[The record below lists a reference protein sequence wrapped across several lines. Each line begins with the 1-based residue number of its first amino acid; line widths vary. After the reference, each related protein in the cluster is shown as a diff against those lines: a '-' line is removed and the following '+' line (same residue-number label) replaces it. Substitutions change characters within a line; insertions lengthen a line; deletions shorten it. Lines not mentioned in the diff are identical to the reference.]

1 MKKHISI
8 IAAALLLAACTTQ
21 ENPVKVTQDSYN
33 RMLTLKPHMY
43 KYNPKKDIRIDL
55 TITKIEQ
62 TYFLTDE
69 NIQSWYYTV
78 YAIDNNN
85 NLYCICDD
93 LEIDNIS
100 GYEFMLII
108 NSKVM
113 LIYEKGKPDCTGEIL
128 PLIDW
133 NN

>member
-85 NLYCICDD
+85 NLYYLMI
-93 LEIDNIS
+93 
-100 GYEFMLII
+100 
-108 NSKVM
+108 
-113 LIYEKGKPDCTGEIL
+113 
-128 PLIDW
+128 
-133 NN
+133 